1 MADKLVEGGYRDA
14 GYVSVHIDDCWEAR
28 DRDSNGR
35 LVANQTRFPSGIKS
49 LAEYVNLKNK
59 IEKIIIVKRCMLEAL
74 NLPFILI
81 LEIKH
86 VPVFQ
91 ALWII

>member
-1 MADKLVEGGYRDA
+1 MADKLVQDGYRDA
-14 GYVSVHIDDCWEAR
+14 GYVSVHIDDCWESR
-28 DRDSNGR
+28 DRDTNGR

-49 LAEYVNLKNK
+49 LAEYVNLKIK
-59 IEKIIIVKRCMLEAL
+59 LKKIIIVKRCMSEAL
-74 NLPFILI
+74 NLPFILT

-91 ALWII
+91 ALWTI